1 LVKENH
7 RDMSRTQS
15 WPDNQ
20 IKEIYCEND
29 LTLTGLEPP
38 VRLVDDVDAAAP
50 AHHLIIAVTL
60 AQ

>member
-1 LVKENH
+1 
-7 RDMSRTQS
+7 MSRTQS

-29 LTLTGLEPP
+29 LTLTGLEAP